1 MDILK
6 LETDTICADAALM
19 FRRRQKLQREMRE
32 VEALL
37 DQKRKE
43 YMLKMSVYG
52 MCRNKFEQACKA
64 RGMLL

>member
-6 LETDTICADAALM
+6 LETDTICSDAAIM
-19 FRRRQKLQREMRE
+19 FRRYEKLRREMRE
-32 VEALL
+32 VENLI

-43 YMLKMSVYG
+43 YMFKMSIYG

-64 RGMLL
+64 RGFML

>member
-6 LETDTICADAALM
+6 LETDTICADAAIM
-19 FRRRQKLQREMRE
+19 FRRRAKLLREMRE
-32 VEALL
+32 IETLL

-43 YMLKMSVYG
+43 YMARMRVYG
-52 MCRNKFEQACKA
+52 IDPGKFEQACRS

>member
-6 LETDTICADAALM
+6 LETDTICADAAIM

-43 YMLKMSVYG
+43 YMIKMRTYG
-52 MCRNKFEQACKA
+52 IGPNKFEQACRS

>member
-6 LETDTICADAALM
+6 LETDTICADAAIM
-19 FRRRQKLQREMRE
+19 FRRRDKLRREIRE

-43 YMLKMSVYG
+43 YRDKMRVYG
-52 MCRNKFEQACKA
+52 LCRNKFEQACKA